1 MAKSTII
8 KELANSKIDTATA
21 LKRLKILLLN
31 LDKPELN
38 DWVNCELN
46 GYKDTKTIPPYRR
59 FRGQLNANFV
69 IGNSIRLT
77 KYTNTPLTTVN
88 LPDDIRDAV
97 EEVVFCEAIA
107 AINSMEGQE
116 LGKIIPPEFYS
127 YLTKG
132 TNISSITS
140 AKVNINNSAP
150 IEVIAA
156 VENRILEILVLLE
169 KEFGNLDD
177 LDINCDTKTEQELQK
192 VYEQIINIIYV
203 DKSVSIGNDNKI
215 NKTDICT

>member
-97 EEVVFCEAIA
+97 EEVVFCESIA
-107 AINSMEGQE
+107 AINSMKGQE
-116 LGKIIPPEFYS
+116 LEKIISPEFYS

-132 TNISSITS
+132 TNISLITS
-140 AKVNINNSAP
+140 AKVNINISAP

-192 VYEQIINIIYV
+192 VCEQIINIIYV

>member
-8 KELANSKIDTATA
+8 KELANSKVDTATA

-46 GYKDTKTIPPYRR
+46 GYKDTKTIPPYRM

-69 IGNSIRLT
+69 IGNLIRLT
-77 KYTNTPLTTVN
+77 KYTNTPLSTVN

-107 AINSMEGQE
+107 AINSMEG
-116 LGKIIPPEFYS
+116 K
-127 YLTKG
+127 
-132 TNISSITS
+132 N
-140 AKVNINNSAP
+140 
-150 IEVIAA
+150 
-156 VENRILEILVLLE
+156 
-169 KEFGNLDD
+169 
-177 LDINCDTKTEQELQK
+177 
-192 VYEQIINIIYV
+192 
-203 DKSVSIGNDNKI
+203 
-215 NKTDICT
+215 